1 MKFLAPILL
10 ALSLAL
16 PLAAEVK
23 LTTLPDRE
31 RVVVR
36 FEDNGRVLV
45 EELAGRNLHAPG
57 GDQCRCR

>member
-45 EELAGRNLHAPG
+45 EELRTLTL
-57 GDQCRCR
+57 DQG